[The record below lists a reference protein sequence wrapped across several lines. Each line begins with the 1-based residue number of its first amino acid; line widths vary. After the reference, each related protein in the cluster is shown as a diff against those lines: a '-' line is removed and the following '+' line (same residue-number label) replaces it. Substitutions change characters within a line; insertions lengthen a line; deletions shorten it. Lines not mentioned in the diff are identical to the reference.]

1 MRHAFILSFLLQ
13 LRSYHPSPLFIERP
27 IMTHSHAVDLDRHT
41 MTDTHKNNND
51 LDYLSVND
59 YDYELP
65 DDLIARYPLAQRSA
79 SRLLYLPASNPAT
92 VADSRAE
99 DRMFSELPDLL
110 NAGDLIVFNDT
121 KVMKARLFGQK
132 DTGGKIEV
140 LIERLVDIAD
150 LAPAALHLTTADDQT
165 VCTDHIAL
173 GHIKASKAPKL
184 GQRLQL
190 ADGHIHAVMIGRQDN
205 LFILAFD
212 APILPQLEQYGELPI
227 PPYFER
233 HADDTDNTRYQTVF
247 HDPAKLASVAAP
259 TASLHFDKAV
269 LDKLAAKGIH
279 TAFVTLHVGAG
290 TFAPV
295 KTDNLLNHTMH
306 SEYAHLP
313 QATADLINQTH
324 TNGKQVI
331 AIGTTVTRVL
341 ETAYQKTASTGK
353 PLAGWSGDTDIFIYP
368 GFKFAVID
376 KLLTNFH
383 LPKST
388 LLMLVSA
395 FSGKQAIEQAY
406 KHAVEQQYRF
416 FSYGDAML
424 LEKQITAE

>member
-1 MRHAFILSFLLQ
+1 
-13 LRSYHPSPLFIERP
+13 
-27 IMTHSHAVDLDRHT
+27 MTDSQPVNLDTTCTDTAEKDLDKSSV
-41 MTDTHKNNND
+41 KNTNKM
-51 LDYLSVND
+51 LDKNAETLEYLSVDD

-65 DDLIARYPLAQRSA
+65 DSLIARYPLAQRSA
-79 SRLLYLPASNPAT
+79 SKLLYLAT
-92 VADSRAE
+92 NQQKDS
-99 DRMFSELPDLL
+99 DSQIIDKQFSELPDLL

-140 LIERLVDIAD
+140 LIERLVNISD
-150 LAPAALHLTTADDQT
+150 LDSTVLQLETTDGKSIDQE
-165 VCTDHIAL
+165 HIAL
-173 GHIKASKAPKL
+173 CHVKASKAPKL
-184 GQRLQL
+184 GQRLEI
-190 ADGHIHAVMIGRQDN
+190 ADGHMQAVVIGRQEN
-205 LFILAFD
+205 LFILAFE
-212 APILPQLEQYGELPI
+212 ALILPDLERYGELPI

-233 HADDTDNTRYQTVF
+233 HADATDNTRYQTVF

-259 TASLHFDKAV
+259 TASLHFDKFV

-313 QATADLINQTH
+313 QVTADLINQTH
-324 TNGKQVI
+324 ANGKQVI

-341 ETAYQKTASTGK
+341 ETAYQKTAVNGQALSSW
-353 PLAGWSGDTDIFIYP
+353 AGDTDIFIYP
-368 GFKFAVID
+368 GFRFGVID

-395 FSGKQAIEQAY
+395 FAGKAPIEQAY
-406 KHAVEQQYRF
+406 QHAIDNQYRF

-424 LEKQITAE
+424 LDKKVNVQA

>member
-1 MRHAFILSFLLQ
+1 
-13 LRSYHPSPLFIERP
+13 
-27 IMTHSHAVDLDRHT
+27 
-41 MTDTHKNNND
+41 MTDFHTIDTNTKTLITTDKDHD
-51 LDYLSVND
+51 VLDYLSVED

-65 DDLIARYPLAQRSA
+65 DSLIARYPLAQRSA
-79 SRLLYLPASNPAT
+79 SKLLYLPASHK
-92 VADSRAE
+92 ADNIDHDTISSHDDSSLVE
-99 DRMFSELPDLL
+99 DRLFAELPDLL
-110 NAGDLIVFNDT
+110 EAGDLIVFNDT

-140 LIERLVDIAD
+140 LIERLVERSD
-150 LAPAALHLTTADDQT
+150 LDVATLHLETINDKPINQE
-165 VCTDHIAL
+165 HIAL
-173 GHIKASKAPKL
+173 CHVKASKALKL
-184 GQRLQL
+184 GQSLQL
-190 ADGHIHAVMIGRQDN
+190 GEGHMNAVMIGRQEN
-205 LFILAFD
+205 LFILAFK
-212 APILPQLEQYGELPI
+212 APILPHLELYGELPI

-233 HADDTDNTRYQTVF
+233 HADETDNTRYQTVF

-259 TASLHFDKAV
+259 TASLHFDETV
-269 LDKLAAKGIH
+269 LSKLKAKGIH

-324 TNGKQVI
+324 DNGKKVI

-341 ETAYQKTASTGK
+341 ETAYQKTAVDGQALSS
-353 PLAGWSGDTDIFIYP
+353 WSGDTDIFIYP
-368 GFKFAVID
+368 GFKFGVID
-376 KLLTNFH
+376 RLLTNFH

-395 FSGKQAIEQAY
+395 FSGKTSIEQAY
-406 KHAVEQQYRF
+406 QHAIQKQYRF

-424 LEKQITAE
+424 LDKKVN

>member
-1 MRHAFILSFLLQ
+1 
-13 LRSYHPSPLFIERP
+13 
-27 IMTHSHAVDLDRHT
+27 
-41 MTDTHKNNND
+41 MTDSQPVSLDTTCTDTADKN
-51 LDYLSVND
+51 LDKSSIKNTNKMLDKNAETLEYLSVDD

-65 DDLIARYPLAQRSA
+65 DSLIARYPLAQRSA
-79 SRLLYLPASNPAT
+79 SKLLYLAT
-92 VADSRAE
+92 NQQKDS
-99 DRMFSELPDLL
+99 DSQIIDKQFSELADLL

-140 LIERLVDIAD
+140 LIERLVNISD
-150 LAPAALHLTTADDQT
+150 LNSTVLKLETTDGKSINQE
-165 VCTDHIAL
+165 HIAL
-173 GHIKASKAPKL
+173 CHVKASKAPKL
-184 GQRLQL
+184 GQRLEI
-190 ADGHIHAVMIGRQDN
+190 ADGHMQAVVIGRQEN
-205 LFILAFD
+205 LFILAFE
-212 APILPQLEQYGELPI
+212 ALILPDLERYGELPI

-233 HADDTDNTRYQTVF
+233 HADATDNTRYQTVF

-259 TASLHFDKAV
+259 TASLHFDKLV
-269 LDKLAAKGIH
+269 LDKLAAKGIN

-313 QATADLINQTH
+313 QVTADLINQTH
-324 TNGKQVI
+324 ANGKQVI

-341 ETAYQKTASTGK
+341 ETAHQKTAVNGQALSSW
-353 PLAGWSGDTDIFIYP
+353 AGDTDIFIYP
-368 GFKFAVID
+368 GFRFGVID

-395 FSGKQAIEQAY
+395 FAGKAAIEQAY
-406 KHAVEQQYRF
+406 QHAINNYYRF

-424 LEKQITAE
+424 LDKKIKA

>member
-1 MRHAFILSFLLQ
+1 
-13 LRSYHPSPLFIERP
+13 
-27 IMTHSHAVDLDRHT
+27 MTDSQPVNLDTTCTDTVEKDLDKSSV
-41 MTDTHKNNND
+41 KNTNKM
-51 LDYLSVND
+51 LDKNAETLEYLSVDD

-65 DDLIARYPLAQRSA
+65 DSLIARYPLAQRSA
-79 SRLLYLPASNPAT
+79 SKLLYLAT
-92 VADSRAE
+92 NQQKDS
-99 DRMFSELPDLL
+99 DSQIIDKQFSELPDLL

-140 LIERLVDIAD
+140 LIERLVNISD
-150 LAPAALHLTTADDQT
+150 LNSTVLKLETTDGKSIDQE
-165 VCTDHIAL
+165 HIAL
-173 GHIKASKAPKL
+173 CHVKASKAPKL
-184 GQRLQL
+184 GQRLEI
-190 ADGHIHAVMIGRQDN
+190 ADGHMQAVVIGRQEN
-205 LFILAFD
+205 LFILAFE
-212 APILPQLEQYGELPI
+212 ALILPDLERYGELPI

-233 HADDTDNTRYQTVF
+233 HADATDNTRYQTVF

-259 TASLHFDKAV
+259 TASLHFDKFV

-313 QATADLINQTH
+313 QVTADLINQTH
-324 TNGKQVI
+324 ANGKQVI

-341 ETAYQKTASTGK
+341 ETAYQKTAVNGQALSSW
-353 PLAGWSGDTDIFIYP
+353 AGDTDIFIYP
-368 GFKFAVID
+368 GFRFGVID

-395 FSGKQAIEQAY
+395 FAGKAPIEQAY
-406 KHAVEQQYRF
+406 QHAINNYYRF

-424 LEKQITAE
+424 LDKKIKA

>member
-1 MRHAFILSFLLQ
+1 
-13 LRSYHPSPLFIERP
+13 
-27 IMTHSHAVDLDRHT
+27 
-41 MTDTHKNNND
+41 MTDSQPVNLDTTCTDTADKN
-51 LDYLSVND
+51 LDKSSVKNTNKMLDKNAETLEYLSVDD

-65 DDLIARYPLAQRSA
+65 DSLIARYPLAQRSA
-79 SRLLYLPASNPAT
+79 SKLLYLAT
-92 VADSRAE
+92 NQQKDS
-99 DRMFSELPDLL
+99 DSQIIDKQFSELPDLL

-140 LIERLVDIAD
+140 LIERLVNISD
-150 LAPAALHLTTADDQT
+150 LDSTVLQLETTDGKSIDQE
-165 VCTDHIAL
+165 HIAL
-173 GHIKASKAPKL
+173 CHVKASKAPKL
-184 GQRLQL
+184 GQRLEI
-190 ADGHIHAVMIGRQDN
+190 ADGHMQAVVIGRQEN
-205 LFILAFD
+205 LFILAFE
-212 APILPQLEQYGELPI
+212 ALILPDLERYGELPI

-233 HADDTDNTRYQTVF
+233 HADATDNTRYQTVF

-259 TASLHFDKAV
+259 TASLHFDKFV

-313 QATADLINQTH
+313 QVTADLINQTH
-324 TNGKQVI
+324 ANGKQVI

-341 ETAYQKTASTGK
+341 ETAYQKTTINGQALSSW
-353 PLAGWSGDTDIFIYP
+353 AGDTDIFIYP
-368 GFKFAVID
+368 GFRFGVID

-395 FSGKQAIEQAY
+395 FAGKAPIEQAY
-406 KHAVEQQYRF
+406 QHAINNYYRF

-424 LEKQITAE
+424 LDKKINVQA

>member
-1 MRHAFILSFLLQ
+1 
-13 LRSYHPSPLFIERP
+13 
-27 IMTHSHAVDLDRHT
+27 
-41 MTDTHKNNND
+41 MTDSHIDSTDTDAPTDTDKKND
-51 LDYLSVND
+51 VLDYLSVED

-65 DDLIARYPLAQRSA
+65 DSLIARYPLAQRSA
-79 SRLLYLPASNPAT
+79 SKLLYLPARTQINDT
-92 VADSRAE
+92 RVE
-99 DRMFSELPDLL
+99 DRLFSELPHLL
-110 NAGDLIVFNDT
+110 EAGDLIVFNDT

-132 DTGGKIEV
+132 DTGGKLEV
-140 LIERLVDIAD
+140 LIERLVGISD
-150 LAPAALHLTTADDQT
+150 LDEVPLHLKDTNDEAVNQE
-165 VCTDHIAL
+165 HIAL
-173 GHIKASKAPKL
+173 CHVKASKALKL

-190 ADGHIHAVMIGRQDN
+190 ADGHMSATMIGRQDN

-212 APILPQLEQYGELPI
+212 APILPHLELYGELPI

-259 TASLHFDKAV
+259 TASLHFDESV
-269 LDKLAAKGIH
+269 LSKLDEKGIN

-324 TNGKQVI
+324 ANGKKVI

-341 ETAYQKTASTGK
+341 ETAYQKTVIDGQALSS
-353 PLAGWSGDTDIFIYP
+353 WSGDTDIFIYP
-368 GFKFAVID
+368 GFKFGVID
-376 KLLTNFH
+376 RLLTNFH

-395 FSGKQAIEQAY
+395 FAGKASIEHAYQHAIE
-406 KHAVEQQYRF
+406 KQYRF

-424 LEKQITAE
+424 LDKKAQ

>member
-1 MRHAFILSFLLQ
+1 
-13 LRSYHPSPLFIERP
+13 
-27 IMTHSHAVDLDRHT
+27 

-150 LAPAALHLTTADDQT
+150 LAPTALHLTTADDQP

>member
-1 MRHAFILSFLLQ
+1 
-13 LRSYHPSPLFIERP
+13 
-27 IMTHSHAVDLDRHT
+27 
-41 MTDTHKNNND
+41 MTDSQPINLDINLNNTTNHSTDKND
-51 LDYLSVND
+51 EVLEYLSVDD

-65 DDLIARYPLAQRSA
+65 DSLIARYPLAQRSA
-79 SRLLYLPASNPAT
+79 SKLLYLAKNT
-92 VADSRAE
+92 QENTDSQIL
-99 DRMFSELPDLL
+99 DKQFSELPDLL

-140 LIERLVDIAD
+140 LIERLVDFSKLD
-150 LAPAALHLTTADDQT
+150 RAALHLQTTNGEIVNQK
-165 VCTDHIAL
+165 HIAL
-173 GHIKASKAPKL
+173 CHIKASKAPKL
-184 GQRLQL
+184 GQRLEI
-190 ADGHIHAVMIGRQDN
+190 ADGQMHAVMIGRQEN
-205 LFILAFD
+205 LFVLAFE
-212 APILPQLEQYGELPI
+212 APILPDLERYGELPI

-233 HADDTDNTRYQTVF
+233 HADATDNTRYQTVF

-259 TASLHFDKAV
+259 TASLHFDELV

-324 TNGKQVI
+324 ANGKQVI

-341 ETAYQKTASTGK
+341 ETAYQKTAVNGQELSSW
-353 PLAGWSGDTDIFIYP
+353 AGDTDIFIYP
-368 GFKFAVID
+368 GFKFGVID

-395 FSGKQAIEQAY
+395 FAGKAAIEQAY
-406 KHAVEQQYRF
+406 QHAINTQYRF

-424 LEKQITAE
+424 LDKKVNLQI

>member
-1 MRHAFILSFLLQ
+1 
-13 LRSYHPSPLFIERP
+13 
-27 IMTHSHAVDLDRHT
+27 
-41 MTDTHKNNND
+41 MTDSQPVNLDTTCTDTADKN
-51 LDYLSVND
+51 LDKSSVKNTNKMLDKNAETLEYLSVDD

-65 DDLIARYPLAQRSA
+65 DSLIARYPLAQRSA
-79 SRLLYLPASNPAT
+79 SKLLYLAT
-92 VADSRAE
+92 NQQKDS
-99 DRMFSELPDLL
+99 DSQIIDKQFSELPDLL

-140 LIERLVDIAD
+140 LIERLVNISD
-150 LAPAALHLTTADDQT
+150 LDSTVLQLETTDGKSIDQE
-165 VCTDHIAL
+165 HIAL
-173 GHIKASKAPKL
+173 CHVKASKAPKL
-184 GQRLQL
+184 GQRLEI
-190 ADGHIHAVMIGRQDN
+190 ADGHMQAVVIGRQEN
-205 LFILAFD
+205 LFILAFE
-212 APILPQLEQYGELPI
+212 APILPDLERYGELPI

-233 HADDTDNTRYQTVF
+233 HADATDNTRYQTVF

-259 TASLHFDKAV
+259 TASLHFDKFV

-313 QATADLINQTH
+313 QVTADLINQTH
-324 TNGKQVI
+324 ANGKQVI

-341 ETAYQKTASTGK
+341 ETAYQKTAVNGQALSSW
-353 PLAGWSGDTDIFIYP
+353 AGDTDIFIYP
-368 GFKFAVID
+368 GFRFGVID

-395 FSGKQAIEQAY
+395 FAGKAAIEQAY
-406 KHAVEQQYRF
+406 QHAINNYYRF

-424 LEKQITAE
+424 LDKKIKA

>member
-1 MRHAFILSFLLQ
+1 
-13 LRSYHPSPLFIERP
+13 
-27 IMTHSHAVDLDRHT
+27 MTDSQPVNLDTTCTDTAEKDLDKSSV
-41 MTDTHKNNND
+41 KNTNKM
-51 LDYLSVND
+51 LDKNAETLEYLSVDD

-65 DDLIARYPLAQRSA
+65 DSLIARYPLAQRSA
-79 SRLLYLPASNPAT
+79 SKLLYLAT
-92 VADSRAE
+92 NQQKDS
-99 DRMFSELPDLL
+99 DSQIIDKQFSELADLL

-140 LIERLVDIAD
+140 LIERLVNISD
-150 LAPAALHLTTADDQT
+150 LNSTVLKLETTDGKSINQE
-165 VCTDHIAL
+165 HIAL
-173 GHIKASKAPKL
+173 CHVKASKAPKL
-184 GQRLQL
+184 GQRLEI
-190 ADGHIHAVMIGRQDN
+190 ADGHMQAVVIGRQEN
-205 LFILAFD
+205 LFILSFE
-212 APILPQLEQYGELPI
+212 APILPDLERYGELPI

-233 HADDTDNTRYQTVF
+233 HADATDNTRYQTVF

-259 TASLHFDKAV
+259 TASLHFDELV
-269 LDKLAAKGIH
+269 LNKLSAKGIN

-313 QATADLINQTH
+313 QVTADLINQTH
-324 TNGKQVI
+324 ANGKQVI

-341 ETAYQKTASTGK
+341 ETAYQKTAVNGQALSSW
-353 PLAGWSGDTDIFIYP
+353 AGDTDIFIYP
-368 GFKFAVID
+368 GFRFGVID

-395 FSGKQAIEQAY
+395 FAGKAAIEQAY
-406 KHAVEQQYRF
+406 QHAIDNQYRF

-424 LEKQITAE
+424 LDKKVNVQA

>member
-1 MRHAFILSFLLQ
+1 
-13 LRSYHPSPLFIERP
+13 
-27 IMTHSHAVDLDRHT
+27 
-41 MTDTHKNNND
+41 MTDSQPVNLDTTCTDTADKN
-51 LDYLSVND
+51 LDKSSVKNTNKMLDKNAETLEYLSVDD

-65 DDLIARYPLAQRSA
+65 DSLIARYPLAQRSA
-79 SRLLYLPASNPAT
+79 SKLLYLAT
-92 VADSRAE
+92 NQQKDS
-99 DRMFSELPDLL
+99 DSQIIDKQFSELPDLL

-140 LIERLVDIAD
+140 LIERLVNISD
-150 LAPAALHLTTADDQT
+150 LDSTVLQLETTDAKSIDQE
-165 VCTDHIAL
+165 HIAL
-173 GHIKASKAPKL
+173 CHVKASKAPKL
-184 GQRLQL
+184 GQRLEI
-190 ADGHIHAVMIGRQDN
+190 ADGHMQAVVIGRQEN
-205 LFILAFD
+205 LFILAFE
-212 APILPQLEQYGELPI
+212 ALILPDLERYGELPI

-233 HADDTDNTRYQTVF
+233 HADATDNTRYQTVF

-259 TASLHFDKAV
+259 TASLHFDKFV

-313 QATADLINQTH
+313 QVTADLINQTH
-324 TNGKQVI
+324 ANGKQVI

-341 ETAYQKTASTGK
+341 ETAYQKTAVNGQALSSW
-353 PLAGWSGDTDIFIYP
+353 AGDTDIFIYP
-368 GFKFAVID
+368 GFRFGVID

-395 FSGKQAIEQAY
+395 FAGKAPIEQAY
-406 KHAVEQQYRF
+406 QHAINNYYRF

-424 LEKQITAE
+424 LDKKINVQA

>member
-1 MRHAFILSFLLQ
+1 
-13 LRSYHPSPLFIERP
+13 
-27 IMTHSHAVDLDRHT
+27 
-41 MTDTHKNNND
+41 MTDSQPVNLDTTCADTAEKN
-51 LDYLSVND
+51 LDKSSVKNTNKMLDKNAEVLEYLSVDD

-65 DDLIARYPLAQRSA
+65 DSLIARYPLAQRSA
-79 SRLLYLPASNPAT
+79 SKLLYLAT
-92 VADSRAE
+92 NQQKDS
-99 DRMFSELPDLL
+99 DSQIIDKQFSELADLL

-140 LIERLVDIAD
+140 LIERLVNILD
-150 LAPAALHLTTADDQT
+150 LNSTVLQLETTDGKSINQE
-165 VCTDHIAL
+165 HIAL
-173 GHIKASKAPKL
+173 CHVKASKAPKL
-184 GQRLQL
+184 GQRLEI
-190 ADGHIHAVMIGRQDN
+190 ADGHMQAVVIGRQEN
-205 LFILAFD
+205 LFILAFE
-212 APILPQLEQYGELPI
+212 APILPDLERHGELPI

-233 HADDTDNTRYQTVF
+233 HADATDNTRYQTVF

-259 TASLHFDKAV
+259 TASLHFDELV

-313 QATADLINQTH
+313 QVTADLINQTH
-324 TNGKQVI
+324 ANGKQVI

-341 ETAYQKTASTGK
+341 ETAYQKTTINGQALSSW
-353 PLAGWSGDTDIFIYP
+353 AGDTDIFIYP
-368 GFKFAVID
+368 GFRFGVID

-395 FSGKQAIEQAY
+395 FAGKAAIEQAY
-406 KHAVEQQYRF
+406 QHAINNQYRF

-424 LEKQITAE
+424 LDKKIRAQA

>member
-1 MRHAFILSFLLQ
+1 
-13 LRSYHPSPLFIERP
+13 
-27 IMTHSHAVDLDRHT
+27 
-41 MTDTHKNNND
+41 MTDFHALDSTTPTLIDNDTDNNV
-51 LDYLSVND
+51 LDYLSVDD

-65 DDLIARYPLAQRSA
+65 DSLIARYPLAQRSA
-79 SRLLYLPASNPAT
+79 SKLLYLATDNQKNTAS
-92 VADSRAE
+92 VQ
-99 DRMFSELPDLL
+99 DRLFAELPDLL

-140 LIERLVDIAD
+140 LIERLVNLSD
-150 LAPAALHLTTADDQT
+150 LDVTILHVETIDDTA
-165 VCTDHIAL
+165 VNKEHIAL
-173 GHIKASKAPKL
+173 CHVKASKAPKL
-184 GQRLQL
+184 GQRVSL
-190 ADGHIHAVMIGRQDN
+190 ADGHMNAVMIGRQDN
-205 LFILAFD
+205 LFILAFE
-212 APILPQLEQYGELPI
+212 APILPHLELYGELPI

-259 TASLHFDKAV
+259 TASLHFDESV
-269 LDKLAAKGIH
+269 LNQLTEKGIN

-313 QATADLINQTH
+313 QTTADLINQTH
-324 TNGKQVI
+324 ANGNQVI

-341 ETAYQKTASTGK
+341 ETAYQKTAVEGQ
-353 PLAGWSGDTDIFIYP
+353 PLSSWSGDTDIFIYP
-368 GFKFAVID
+368 GFKFGVID
-376 KLLTNFH
+376 RLLTNFH

-395 FSGKQAIEQAY
+395 FSGKAAIEHAY
-406 KHAVEQQYRF
+406 QHAIEKQYRF

-424 LEKQITAE
+424 LDKKAN

>member
-1 MRHAFILSFLLQ
+1 
-13 LRSYHPSPLFIERP
+13 
-27 IMTHSHAVDLDRHT
+27 
-41 MTDTHKNNND
+41 MTDSQPVNLDTTCTDTADKN
-51 LDYLSVND
+51 LDKSSVKNTNKMLDKNAETLEYLSVDD

-65 DDLIARYPLAQRSA
+65 DSLIARYPLAQRSA
-79 SRLLYLPASNPAT
+79 SKLLYLAT
-92 VADSRAE
+92 NQQKDS
-99 DRMFSELPDLL
+99 DSQIIDKQFSELPDLL

-140 LIERLVDIAD
+140 LIERLVNISD
-150 LAPAALHLTTADDQT
+150 LDSTVLQLETTDGKSIDQE
-165 VCTDHIAL
+165 HIAL
-173 GHIKASKAPKL
+173 CHVKASKAPKL
-184 GQRLQL
+184 GQRLEI
-190 ADGHIHAVMIGRQDN
+190 ADGHMQAVVIGRQEN
-205 LFILAFD
+205 LFILAFE
-212 APILPQLEQYGELPI
+212 ALILPDLERYGELPI

-233 HADDTDNTRYQTVF
+233 HADATDNTRYQTVF

-259 TASLHFDKAV
+259 TASLHFDKFV

-313 QATADLINQTH
+313 QVTADLINQTH
-324 TNGKQVI
+324 ANGKQVI

-341 ETAYQKTASTGK
+341 ETAYQKTAINGQALSSW
-353 PLAGWSGDTDIFIYP
+353 AGDTDIFIYP
-368 GFKFAVID
+368 GFRFGVID

-395 FSGKQAIEQAY
+395 FAGKAPIEQAY
-406 KHAVEQQYRF
+406 QHAINNYYRF

-424 LEKQITAE
+424 LDKKIKA

>member
-1 MRHAFILSFLLQ
+1 
-13 LRSYHPSPLFIERP
+13 
-27 IMTHSHAVDLDRHT
+27 
-41 MTDTHKNNND
+41 MTDSQPVNLDTTCTDTADKN
-51 LDYLSVND
+51 LDKSSVKNTNKMLDKNAETLEYLSVDD

-65 DDLIARYPLAQRSA
+65 DSLIARYPLAQRSA
-79 SRLLYLPASNPAT
+79 SKLLYLAT
-92 VADSRAE
+92 NQQKDS
-99 DRMFSELPDLL
+99 DSQIIDKQFSELPDLL

-140 LIERLVDIAD
+140 LIERLVNISD
-150 LAPAALHLTTADDQT
+150 LDSTVLKLETTDGKSIDQE
-165 VCTDHIAL
+165 HIAL
-173 GHIKASKAPKL
+173 CHVKASKAPKL
-184 GQRLQL
+184 GQRLEI
-190 ADGHIHAVMIGRQDN
+190 ADGHMQAVVIGRQEN
-205 LFILAFD
+205 LFILAFE
-212 APILPQLEQYGELPI
+212 ALILPDLERYGELPI

-233 HADDTDNTRYQTVF
+233 HADATDNTRYQTVF

-259 TASLHFDKAV
+259 TASLHFDKFV

-313 QATADLINQTH
+313 QITADLINQTH
-324 TNGKQVI
+324 ANGKQVI

-341 ETAYQKTASTGK
+341 ETAYQKTAVNGQALSSW
-353 PLAGWSGDTDIFIYP
+353 AGDTDIFIYP
-368 GFKFAVID
+368 GFRFGVID

-395 FSGKQAIEQAY
+395 FAGKAPIEQAY
-406 KHAVEQQYRF
+406 QHAINNYYRF
-416 FSYGDAML
+416 FSYGDTML
-424 LEKQITAE
+424 LDKKIKA

>member
-1 MRHAFILSFLLQ
+1 
-13 LRSYHPSPLFIERP
+13 
-27 IMTHSHAVDLDRHT
+27 
-41 MTDTHKNNND
+41 MTDSQPVNLDTTCTDTAKKN
-51 LDYLSVND
+51 LDKSSVKNTNKMLDKNAETLEYLSVDD

-65 DDLIARYPLAQRSA
+65 DSLIARYPLAQRSA
-79 SRLLYLPASNPAT
+79 SKLLYLAT
-92 VADSRAE
+92 NQQKDS
-99 DRMFSELPDLL
+99 DSQIIDKQFSELPDLL

-140 LIERLVDIAD
+140 LIERLVNISD
-150 LAPAALHLTTADDQT
+150 LDSTVLQLETTDGKSIDQE
-165 VCTDHIAL
+165 HIAL
-173 GHIKASKAPKL
+173 CHVKASKAPKL
-184 GQRLQL
+184 GQRLEI
-190 ADGHIHAVMIGRQDN
+190 ADGHMQAVVIGRQEN
-205 LFILAFD
+205 LFILAFE
-212 APILPQLEQYGELPI
+212 ALILPDLERYGELPI

-233 HADDTDNTRYQTVF
+233 HADATDNTRYQTVF

-259 TASLHFDKAV
+259 TASLHFDKFV

-313 QATADLINQTH
+313 QVTADLINQTH
-324 TNGKQVI
+324 ANGKQVI

-341 ETAYQKTASTGK
+341 ETAYQKTAVNGQALSSW
-353 PLAGWSGDTDIFIYP
+353 AGDTDIFIYP
-368 GFKFAVID
+368 GFRFGVID

-395 FSGKQAIEQAY
+395 FAGKAPIEQAY
-406 KHAVEQQYRF
+406 QHAINNYYRF

-424 LEKQITAE
+424 LDKKIKA

>member
-1 MRHAFILSFLLQ
+1 
-13 LRSYHPSPLFIERP
+13 
-27 IMTHSHAVDLDRHT
+27 
-41 MTDTHKNNND
+41 MTDSQPVNLDTTCTDTADKN
-51 LDYLSVND
+51 LDKSNVKITNKMLDKNAETLEYLSVDD

-65 DDLIARYPLAQRSA
+65 DSLIARYPLAQRSA
-79 SRLLYLPASNPAT
+79 SKLLYLAT
-92 VADSRAE
+92 SQQKDS
-99 DRMFSELPDLL
+99 DSQIIDKQFSELADLL

-140 LIERLVDIAD
+140 LIERLVNISD
-150 LAPAALHLTTADDQT
+150 LDSTVLQLETTDGKSINQE
-165 VCTDHIAL
+165 HIAL
-173 GHIKASKAPKL
+173 CHVKASKAPKL
-184 GQRLQL
+184 GQRLEI
-190 ADGHIHAVMIGRQDN
+190 ADGHMQAVVIGRQEN
-205 LFILAFD
+205 LFILAFE
-212 APILPQLEQYGELPI
+212 APILPDLERYGELPI

-233 HADDTDNTRYQTVF
+233 HADATDNTRYQTVF

-259 TASLHFDKAV
+259 TASLHFDKLV
-269 LDKLAAKGIH
+269 LDKLAAKGIN

-313 QATADLINQTH
+313 QVTADLINQTH
-324 TNGKQVI
+324 ANGKQVI

-341 ETAYQKTASTGK
+341 ETAYQKTAVNGK
-353 PLAGWSGDTDIFIYP
+353 ALSSWAGDTDIFIYP
-368 GFKFAVID
+368 GFRFGVID

-395 FSGKQAIEQAY
+395 FAGKAAIEQAY
-406 KHAVEQQYRF
+406 QHAIDNHYRF

-424 LEKQITAE
+424 LDKKTKVQAQTLNKQ

>member
-1 MRHAFILSFLLQ
+1 MIDFHA
-13 LRSYHPSPLFIERP
+13 
-27 IMTHSHAVDLDRHT
+27 LDST
-41 MTDTHKNNND
+41 TPTLIDNDTDNNV
-51 LDYLSVND
+51 LDYLSVDD
-59 YDYELP
+59 YNYELP
-65 DDLIARYPLAQRSA
+65 DSLIARYPLAQRSA
-79 SRLLYLPASNPAT
+79 SKLLYLATDNQKNTAS
-92 VADSRAE
+92 VQ
-99 DRMFSELPDLL
+99 DRLFAELPDLL

-140 LIERLVDIAD
+140 LIERLVNLSGLDVTT
-150 LAPAALHLTTADDQT
+150 LHVETIDDTA
-165 VCTDHIAL
+165 VNKEHIAL
-173 GHIKASKAPKL
+173 CHVKASKAPKL
-184 GQRLQL
+184 GQRVSL
-190 ADGHIHAVMIGRQDN
+190 ADGHMNAVMIGRQDN
-205 LFILAFD
+205 LFILAFE
-212 APILPQLEQYGELPI
+212 ASILPHLELYGELPI

-259 TASLHFDKAV
+259 TASLHFDESV
-269 LDKLAAKGIH
+269 LNQLTEKGIN

-324 TNGKQVI
+324 ANGNQVI

-341 ETAYQKTASTGK
+341 ETAYQKTAVEGQ
-353 PLAGWSGDTDIFIYP
+353 PLSSWSGDTDIFIYP
-368 GFKFAVID
+368 GFKFGVID
-376 KLLTNFH
+376 RLLTNFH

-395 FSGKQAIEQAY
+395 FSGKAAIEHAY
-406 KHAVEQQYRF
+406 QHAIEKQYRF

-424 LEKQITAE
+424 LDKKAN

>member
-1 MRHAFILSFLLQ
+1 
-13 LRSYHPSPLFIERP
+13 
-27 IMTHSHAVDLDRHT
+27 MTDSHALDST
-41 MTDTHKNNND
+41 TPTLIDNDTDNNV
-51 LDYLSVND
+51 LDYLSVDD
-59 YDYELP
+59 YDYELS
-65 DDLIARYPLAQRSA
+65 DSLIARYPLAQRSA
-79 SRLLYLPASNPAT
+79 SKLLYLATDNQKNTAS
-92 VADSRAE
+92 VQ
-99 DRMFSELPDLL
+99 DRLFAELPDLL

-140 LIERLVDIAD
+140 LIERLVTLSD
-150 LAPAALHLTTADDQT
+150 LDVTTLHIETIDDTA
-165 VCTDHIAL
+165 VNKEHIAL
-173 GHIKASKAPKL
+173 CHVKASKAPKL
-184 GQRLQL
+184 GQRVSL
-190 ADGHIHAVMIGRQDN
+190 ADGHMNAVMIGRQDN
-205 LFILAFD
+205 LFILAFE
-212 APILPQLEQYGELPI
+212 ASILPHLELYGELPI

-233 HADDTDNTRYQTVF
+233 HANDTDNTRYQTVF

-259 TASLHFDKAV
+259 TASLHFDESV
-269 LDKLAAKGIH
+269 LNQLTEKGIN

-324 TNGKQVI
+324 ANGNQVI

-341 ETAYQKTASTGK
+341 ETAYQKTAVEGQ
-353 PLAGWSGDTDIFIYP
+353 PLSSWSGDTDIFIYP
-368 GFKFAVID
+368 GFKFGVID
-376 KLLTNFH
+376 RLLTNFH

-395 FSGKQAIEQAY
+395 FSGKAAIEHAY
-406 KHAVEQQYRF
+406 QHAIEKQYRF

-424 LEKQITAE
+424 LDKKAN

>member
-1 MRHAFILSFLLQ
+1 
-13 LRSYHPSPLFIERP
+13 
-27 IMTHSHAVDLDRHT
+27 
-41 MTDTHKNNND
+41 MTDSQPVNLDTTCTVTADKN
-51 LDYLSVND
+51 LDKSSVKNTNKMLDKNAETLEYLSVDD

-65 DDLIARYPLAQRSA
+65 DSLIARYPLAQRSA
-79 SRLLYLPASNPAT
+79 SKLLYLAT
-92 VADSRAE
+92 NQQKDS
-99 DRMFSELPDLL
+99 DSQIIDKQFSELPDLL

-140 LIERLVDIAD
+140 LIERLVNISD
-150 LAPAALHLTTADDQT
+150 LDSTVLQLETTDGKSIDQE
-165 VCTDHIAL
+165 HIAL
-173 GHIKASKAPKL
+173 CHVKASKAPKL
-184 GQRLQL
+184 GQRLEI
-190 ADGHIHAVMIGRQDN
+190 ADGHMQAVVIGRQEN
-205 LFILAFD
+205 LFILAFE
-212 APILPQLEQYGELPI
+212 ASILPDLERYGELPI

-233 HADDTDNTRYQTVF
+233 HADATDNTRYQTVF

-259 TASLHFDKAV
+259 TASLHFDKFV

-313 QATADLINQTH
+313 QVTADLINQTH
-324 TNGKQVI
+324 ANGKQVI

-341 ETAYQKTASTGK
+341 ETAYQKTAVNGQALSSW
-353 PLAGWSGDTDIFIYP
+353 AGDTDIFIYP
-368 GFKFAVID
+368 GFRFGVID

-395 FSGKQAIEQAY
+395 FAGKAPIEQAY
-406 KHAVEQQYRF
+406 QHAINNYYRF

-424 LEKQITAE
+424 LDKKIKA

>member
-1 MRHAFILSFLLQ
+1 MRHALILSFLLQ
-13 LRSYHPSPLFIERP
+13 LRSYHPSSLFIERP

-150 LAPAALHLTTADDQT
+150 LAPTALHLTTADDQP

-279 TAFVTLHVGAG
+279 TTFVTLHVGAG

-424 LEKQITAE
+424 LEKQMTTE

>member
-1 MRHAFILSFLLQ
+1 
-13 LRSYHPSPLFIERP
+13 
-27 IMTHSHAVDLDRHT
+27 
-41 MTDTHKNNND
+41 MTDSQPVNLDTTYTVTADKN
-51 LDYLSVND
+51 LDKSSVKITNKMLDKNAETLEYLSVDD

-65 DDLIARYPLAQRSA
+65 DSLIARYPLAQRSA
-79 SRLLYLPASNPAT
+79 SKLLYLAT
-92 VADSRAE
+92 NQQKDS
-99 DRMFSELPDLL
+99 DSQIIDKQFSELADLL

-140 LIERLVDIAD
+140 LIERLVNISD
-150 LAPAALHLTTADDQT
+150 LDSTVLQLETTDGKSINQE
-165 VCTDHIAL
+165 HIAL
-173 GHIKASKAPKL
+173 CHVKASKAPKL
-184 GQRLQL
+184 GQRLEV
-190 ADGHIHAVMIGRQDN
+190 ANGHMQAVVIGRQEN
-205 LFILAFD
+205 LFILAFE
-212 APILPQLEQYGELPI
+212 APILPDLERYGELPI

-233 HADDTDNTRYQTVF
+233 HADATDNTRYQTVF

-259 TASLHFDKAV
+259 TASLHFDELV

-313 QATADLINQTH
+313 QVTADLINQTH
-324 TNGKQVI
+324 ANGKQVI

-341 ETAYQKTASTGK
+341 ETAYQKTAVNGK
-353 PLAGWSGDTDIFIYP
+353 ALSSWAGDTDIFIYP
-368 GFKFAVID
+368 GFRFGVID

-395 FSGKQAIEQAY
+395 FAGKAAIEQAY
-406 KHAVEQQYRF
+406 QHAIDNQYRF

-424 LEKQITAE
+424 LDKKVNVQA

>member
-1 MRHAFILSFLLQ
+1 
-13 LRSYHPSPLFIERP
+13 
-27 IMTHSHAVDLDRHT
+27 MTDSHAIDSATHT
-41 MTDTHKNNND
+41 LIDNNTDSAV
-51 LDYLSVND
+51 LDYLSVDD

-65 DDLIARYPLAQRSA
+65 DNLIARYPLAQRSA
-79 SRLLYLPASNPAT
+79 SKLLHLAVDNQTSTAQ
-92 VADSRAE
+92 VE
-99 DRMFSELPDLL
+99 DRLFAELPDLL

-132 DTGGKIEV
+132 DTGGKLEM
-140 LIERLVDIAD
+140 LIERLVNLSD
-150 LAPAALHLTTADDQT
+150 LDAATLHLDAMDNKP
-165 VCTDHIAL
+165 VSEEHIAL
-173 GHIKASKAPKL
+173 CHVKTSKALKL
-184 GQRLQL
+184 GQRVVL
-190 ADGHIHAVMIGRQDN
+190 AEGHMQAVMIGRQDN

-212 APILPQLEQYGELPI
+212 APILPHLELYGELPI

-247 HDPAKLASVAAP
+247 HDPSKLASVAAP
-259 TASLHFDKAV
+259 TASLHFDESV
-269 LDKLAAKGIH
+269 LSRLAEKGVN

-324 TNGKQVI
+324 ANGNQVI

-341 ETAYQKTASTGK
+341 ETAYQKTAIDGQALSS
-353 PLAGWSGDTDIFIYP
+353 WSGDTDIFIYP
-368 GFKFAVID
+368 GFKFGVID
-376 KLLTNFH
+376 RLLTNFH

-395 FSGKQAIEQAY
+395 FSGKAAIEHAY
-406 KHAVEQQYRF
+406 QHAIEKQYRF

-424 LEKQITAE
+424 LNKKTI